1 MPDIGVRT
9 LMAMVLFPTLMPI
22 SALKWETAP
31 VFRLGT
37 TAERSDGQ
45 TTPKRQCVTPHSGAS
60 RHERRRRDAQPG
72 QSQSRLR
79 RQ

>member
-1 MPDIGVRT
+1 LGRLIPIIRPSLGFMYHLRTVR
-9 LMAMVLFPTLMPI
+9 
-22 SALKWETAP
+22 ETTP

-37 TAERSDGQ
+37 TAERSGGQ
-45 TTPKRQCVTPHSGAS
+45 TTPKRQCVTPHSGPS
-60 RHERRRRDAQPG
+60 RHERWRRYAQPG